1 MERSLQA
8 KAMETPVV
16 IHREHELHSH
26 RNYWRVKRF
35 LDVLLSGTALIV
47 LSPILLVISLVIVL
61 DDPRGGPIF
70 SQKRCGRDG
79 VLFDFYKFRTMV
91 VDAEER
97 LSELQHK
104 NEMDGPVFKIKDDPR
119 ITRVGRFLRKTSLD
133 ELPQLWNVFRGDMSI
148 VGPRPAL
155 PREVQK
161 YDAYQSQRLYVTPGL
176 TCYWQVTPHR
186 NDCTFDEWVALDVKY
201 IKERTLWIDFKLVLK
216 TIKVMLTA
224 EGE

>member
-8 KAMETPVV
+8 EAMESPVV
-16 IHREHELHSH
+16 IHRDHELKSH
-26 RNYWRVKRF
+26 RKYWRVKRF
-35 LDVLLSGTALIV
+35 LDVMLSGTALIV

-61 DDPRGGPIF
+61 DDPKGGPIF

-119 ITRVGRFLRKTSLD
+119 ITRVGRFLRRTSLD

-161 YDAYQSQRLYVTPGL
+161 YNAYQRQRLYVTPGL

-186 NDCTFDEWVALDVKY
+186 NDCTFDEWVLILMRK
-201 IKERTLWIDFKLVLK
+201 
-216 TIKVMLTA
+216 
-224 EGE
+224 G